1 MKNTKHKL
9 AGIILA
15 IVLIPF
21 LNSCGS
27 KEIKDDQLS
36 GFMLGGIYF
45 IDGYGGMDRVAEIL
59 ITEEGRSTD
68 KELVEGYKELL
79 EFPFET
85 NQATDTQSY
94 LREFWGINNKASLLK
109 QMEVLK
115 KREHNYK
122 AWDYARSVNIACN
135 GYSAGYFTKEEVLVV
150 LKELLPL
157 VREKYETWEAYY
169 IDYNA
174 GLKDWDAESQQVI
187 SFGKLSKDIL
197 NHEKSIYNILPLHS
211 IEK

>member
-9 AGIILA
+9 VGIILA

-21 LNSCGS
+21 LNSCDS

-59 ITEEGRSTD
+59 ITEEGRSTN
-68 KELVEGYKELL
+68 KELVEGYKVLL
-79 EFPFET
+79 EFPFEP

-94 LREFWGINNKASLLK
+94 LREFWEISDKASLLK
-109 QMEVLK
+109 KMEILK
-115 KREHNYK
+115 NSEYKYK
-122 AWDYARSVNIACN
+122 AWDYTRSVNIACN
-135 GYSAGYFTKEEVLVV
+135 GYSAGYLTKEEVIIF

-157 VREKYETWEAYY
+157 AREKYDTWEAYY
-169 IDYNA
+169 AGYND
-174 GLKDWDAESQQVI
+174 GLKDWDAQSEQVI
-187 SFGKLSKDIL
+187 SFGKTTKEILS
-197 NHEKSIYNILPLHS
+197 HEKSIYNLLPLHTAN
-211 IEK
+211 K